1 MFFYV
6 WWIGITATALWV
18 SIAAF
23 LWAAQ
28 SGQFGDQQRARYLPL
43 RNENLAP
50 PAAHEHPARL
60 SIEVYALM
68 VVLFFGLL
76 SIGVIL
82 FLVFA
87 RHQV

>member
-6 WWIGITATALWV
+6 WWIGITAAALWV

-23 LWAAQ
+23 VWAAQ
-28 SGQFGDQQRARYLPL
+28 SGQFSDQQRARYLPL
-43 RNENLAP
+43 RNENLTP
-50 PAAHEHPARL
+50 PAQHENPSRL

-76 SIGVIL
+76 SIAMIL
-82 FLVFA
+82 FMIFTTHRV
-87 RHQV
+87 